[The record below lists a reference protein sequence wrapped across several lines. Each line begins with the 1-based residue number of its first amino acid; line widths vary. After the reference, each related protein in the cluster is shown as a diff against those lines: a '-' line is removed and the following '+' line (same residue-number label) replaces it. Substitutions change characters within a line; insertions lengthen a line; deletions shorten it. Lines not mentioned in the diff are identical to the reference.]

1 MMHWLSWTLFFRCT
15 LLSAV
20 VWSVAQAY
28 RLITT
33 RLQHQRL
40 AKEHGCKA
48 VRRRASRYP
57 FGIDFLIKA
66 RREMKEHRLLE
77 ASLDHFTDPKH
88 STIGVNFLNQ
98 HIITTVEA
106 ENVKTVL
113 ALNFKSWGIADLRKG
128 LIPLLGKGIFST
140 DGEAWQQSRDMLR
153 PNFVRS
159 QVADMSLLDEHID
172 QLIRQIP
179 GDESTVD
186 LQPLF
191 LQFTLDVATAFLFGE
206 STRSLSSSGGTQGS
220 KDFAAAFERCERAIG
235 NEVDFGVFG
244 LLQSFLPWSQLKRD
258 CKTVHGKPN
267 QSLQKSPFNRVRNC

>member
-1 MMHWLSWTLFFRCT
+1 MMDWLSWRLFSRCA
-15 LLSAV
+15 LLCAV

-28 RLITT
+28 KLITT
-33 RLQHQRL
+33 RLRHSRL
-40 AKEHGCKA
+40 AKEHGCKP

-66 RREMKEHRLLE
+66 RREIKEHRLLE
-77 ASLDHFTDPKH
+77 ASLEILTDPTY
-88 STIGVNFLNQ
+88 STVEVDFFSQ

-113 ALNFKSWGIADLRKG
+113 ALNFKSYGLAELRNG

-140 DGEAWQQSRDMLR
+140 DGEAWQHSRDMLR

-159 QVADMSLLDEHID
+159 QVADMTLLDEHID
-172 QLIRQIP
+172 QLICQIP
-179 GDESTVD
+179 GDESTID

-206 STRSLSSSGGTQGS
+206 STRCLSSSGGTQSS
-220 KDFAAAFERCERAIG
+220 KDFVAAFERCERTVG
-235 NEVDFGVFG
+235 NEVEFGVFG
-244 LLQSFLPWSQLKRD
+244 LLLSLLPWSQLRRD
-258 CKTVHGKPN
+258 YKTVHGEPI
-267 QSLQKSPFNRVRNC
+267 